1 MQVISGIP
9 KTKISLGLSSKRKT
23 AKSIL
28 SSVRFFNVGSLETR
42 SYFAHTPSVKF
53 EEHSSGSIP
62 TWASEVRSSGAA
74 RMTQLVRASP
84 PNKVACST
92 PHGMVSYTHPQPRP
106 NIGTLS

>member
-42 SYFAHTPSVKF
+42 SYFAYTPSVKF

-62 TWASEVRSSGAA
+62 TWASEVRPSGAA
-74 RMTQLVRASP
+74 RMTQLVQVLLTRLP
-84 PNKVACST
+84 VRL
-92 PHGMVSYTHPQPRP
+92 PHGMVSYTHLQLRL